1 MPGSVPVMPGVGK
14 VGCTGGVGGLAVE
27 MVLVV
32 VPDAVGELVPETVLE
47 VVGDDVPETVPE
59 VVGEEVPETV
69 PDTVGELVPE
79 TVPGVV
85 ESLWHPPMFIT
96 ATMERASA
104 ERAKLAKVRESI

>member
-1 MPGSVPVMPGVGK
+1 MPGVGK